1 MLDRIAE
8 SLYWIGR
15 YTERAEN
22 HARLLDV
29 FYHLR
34 EDGDTGEE
42 SVWRRMVESI
52 GDTALYERKFGEY
65 REREALYFLTID
77 PELDNSLLR
86 CVAQA
91 RDNLRKIREQL
102 PAELWS
108 LLNGF
113 YLWLRNV
120 KPGEIV
126 EESPHRLFQKVK
138 DGLAAFQGTARSITP
153 RDELWHMME
162 AGRHLERSENVIRL
176 LQSVRGAF
184 PGAGAA
190 SYGYTMAMLKSVG
203 GTEAFRRLDIEEPGL
218 EEVSRF
224 LILQETFPRSVYYSL
239 TRFERHLKALSPPSA
254 SGSGSG
260 AERILRMAGKV
271 RSELGYMDRSDIT
284 LGNLDQMLAQLS
296 ASIRQLEETMARTFF
311 FPGREVTA

>member
-42 SVWRRMVESI
+42 SVWKRMVESI

-65 REREALYFLTID
+65 REKEVLFFLTID
-77 PELDNSLLR
+77 SELNNSLLR

-91 RDNLRKIREQL
+91 RDNLKKIREQL

-120 KPGEIV
+120 KPAEIV

-176 LQSVRGAF
+176 LQSVRAALPE
-184 PGAGAA
+184 PGSA

-203 GTEAFRRLDIEEPGL
+203 GTEAFRRLDIGEAGL

-224 LILQETFPRSVYYSL
+224 LILQDTFPRSVHYSL
-239 TRFERHLKALSPPSA
+239 TRFERHLQALRLPGA
-254 SGSGSG
+254 RSGSGG
-260 AERILRMAGKV
+260 IDRMLRMAGKV
-271 RSELGYMDRSDIT
+271 RSELGYLDRGDVT
-284 LGNLDQMLAQLS
+284 LDNLDPMLRQLS
-296 ASIRQLEETMARTFF
+296 ASSRQLEDLMARTFF